1 MNATRQNSTRTA
13 TRLALAA
20 LLMFGFGYA
29 LVPLYDVFCEI
40 TGINGKT
47 GQLSGNEAEAAP
59 VDLSRRVTVEFDT
72 NINGELPWAFHAID
86 RKKSVHPGEVAEA
99 VFVVENRSA
108 QPITGQAI
116 PSVAPSKASIFFNKT
131 ECFCFV
137 RQRLQPGERR
147 EMVVRFVVGAGL
159 PQKVRRMTL
168 SYTFFE
174 LPEASGLSAENPA
187 QEDKPKAGQ
196 AG

>member
-1 MNATRQNSTRTA
+1 MNAARQNSTRTA
-13 TRLALAA
+13 IRLALAA

-29 LVPLYDVFCEI
+29 LVPLYDVFCEL

-59 VDLSRRVTVEFDT
+59 VDFSRRVTVEFDT
-72 NINGELPWAFHAID
+72 NINGELPWVFHAME

-99 VFVVENRSA
+99 VFVVENRSD
-108 QPITGQAI
+108 QPISGQAI
-116 PSVAPSKASIFFNKT
+116 PSVAPSKASIFFHKT

-137 RQRLQPGERR
+137 QQRLQPGERK

-174 LPEASGLSAENPA
+174 LSEAEGLTAENPA
-187 QEDKPKAGQ
+187 RENQHQ
-196 AG
+196 ARQPG

>member
-1 MNATRQNSTRTA
+1 MTDARQNSARTA
-13 TRLALAA
+13 KRLALAA

-29 LVPLYDVFCEI
+29 LAPLYDVFCEL

-47 GQLSGNEAEAAP
+47 GRLSGDEAEAAP
-59 VDLSRRVTVEFDT
+59 VDFSRRVTVEFDT
-72 NINGELPWAFHAID
+72 NINGELPWAFHAVE
-86 RKKSVHPGEVAEA
+86 RRKSVHPGEIAEA
-99 VFVVENRSA
+99 VFVVENKA
-108 QPITGQAI
+108 DQPIIGQAI

-137 RQRLQPGERR
+137 RQLLQPGERQ

-159 PQKVRRMTL
+159 PEEVRRMTL

-174 LPEASGLSAENPA
+174 IPASEELAAKSPA
-187 QEDKPKAGQ
+187 RKDKHKAG
-196 AG
+196 

>member
-1 MNATRQNSTRTA
+1 MTDARQNSIRTA
-13 TRLALAA
+13 KRLALAA

-29 LVPLYDVFCEI
+29 LVPLYDVFCEL

-47 GQLSGNEAEAAP
+47 GRLSGDEAEAAP
-59 VDLSRRVTVEFDT
+59 VDFSRQVTVEFDT
-72 NINGELPWAFHAID
+72 NINGELPWAFHAVE
-86 RKKSVHPGEVAEA
+86 RRKSVHPGEIAEA
-99 VFVVENRSA
+99 VFVVENNA
-108 QPITGQAI
+108 DQPITGQAI

-137 RQRLQPGERR
+137 RQLLQPGERK

-159 PQKVRRMTL
+159 PEEVRRMTL

-174 LPEASGLSAENPA
+174 LPASEGLAAKSPA
-187 QEDKPKAGQ
+187 RKAKHKAG
-196 AG
+196 